1 MLVGPMGAGKTTVGQ
16 LLARRLGLAFLDTDQ
31 VLEARTGVSIATIF
45 EIEGE
50 QQFRAREAALIAELL
65 SEDRVVIATGGGAIL
80 SDATRELLARRARV
94 IYLHATPE
102 TSYVRVRKSRDR
114 PLLNVDAPLEK
125 LKSLYAVRD
134 PLYRSVAHLIVNTGE
149 GPPSVS
155 VERIIEALARGTAT
169 DSSLH

>member
-1 MLVGPMGAGKTTVGQ
+1 MGAGKTTVGQ
-16 LLARRLGLAFLDTDQ
+16 PLAQRLGLAFLDSDQ

-65 SEDRVVIATGGGAIL
+65 SADGVVLATGGGAIH

-94 IYLHATPE
+94 VYLHAIPE
-102 TSYVRVRKSRDR
+102 TSYARIRKSRDR
-114 PLLNVDAPLEK
+114 PLLRVDDPLAK
-125 LKSLYAVRD
+125 LRTLYAVRD

-149 GPPSVS
+149 GNPGASVQ
-155 VERIIEALARGTAT
+155 RIIEGLACHTPAT
-169 DSSLH
+169 PPAP

>member
-1 MLVGPMGAGKTTVGQ
+1 MGAGKTTVGQ
-16 LLARRLGLAFLDTDQ
+16 LLARRLGLPFLDSDQ

-50 QQFRAREAALIAELL
+50 AQFRTREAALIAELL
-65 SEDRVVIATGGGAIL
+65 RDGGLVLATGGGAIQ
-80 SDATRELLARRARV
+80 SESTRTLFAQGACV

-102 TSYVRVRKSRDR
+102 TSYARVRKSRDR
-114 PLLNVDAPLEK
+114 PLLKVDDPLAK

-149 GPPSVS
+149 GHPASCVQ
-155 VERIIEALARGTAT
+155 RIVTGLGENE
-169 DSSLH
+169 